1 MENASCHSSETLP
14 HLCALDPKYRH
25 RNSRGFSLIEVLV
38 SIVVLTFGMLG
49 VVGMQSAA
57 LRSNTEA
64 RLQSTGIV
72 LARELADTIR
82 GNKAIGILT
91 GTSNPFLVDLQSP
104 LIAPSA
110 SYCLNVASGT
120 CTTNTDVAN
129 AQLTEWLARV
139 QAELPGARVKSCY
152 DTTPYDST
160 TGLPQWACTAGA
172 GAAIVIKIGWTRGS
186 TDKSQTG
193 AAAIDRT
200 TDTGSVPSIV
210 MPVTAGV

>member
-1 MENASCHSSETLP
+1 M
-14 HLCALDPKYRH
+14 
-25 RNSRGFSLIEVLV
+25 IEVLV

>member
-1 MENASCHSSETLP
+1 MENASGHSSKTLP
-14 HLCALDPKYRH
+14 HLCALDPKYLY
-25 RNSRGFSLIEVLV
+25 RNSRGFSLIEILV

-82 GNKAIGILT
+82 GNKAIGVLS
-91 GTSNPFLVDLQSP
+91 GASNPYLVSLQSP
-104 LIAPSA
+104 LTAPSA

-120 CTTNTDVAN
+120 CASNTDVAN

-152 DTTPYDST
+152 DATPYDST
-160 TGLPQWACTAGA
+160 KGLPQWVCTDTGTT
-172 GAAIVIKIGWTRGS
+172 IVIKIGWTRGS
-186 TDKSQTG
+186 TNKSNTE
-193 AAAIDRT
+193 ASALERT
-200 TDTGSVPSIV
+200 TDTGSVPNIV
-210 MPVTAGV
+210 LPVTAGV

>member
-1 MENASCHSSETLP
+1 MENVSCHSPQTLS
-14 HLCALDPKYRH
+14 HLCSLDPRYRH
-25 RNSRGFSLIEVLV
+25 SNSRGFSLIEILV
-38 SIVVLTFGMLG
+38 SIVVLSFGMLG

-82 GNKAIGILT
+82 GNKAVGVLS
-91 GTSNPFLVDLQSP
+91 GTSNPFLVSLQSP
-104 LIAPSA
+104 LTAINP
-110 SYCLNVASGT
+110 SYCMNVASGT
-120 CTTNTDVAN
+120 CTSNTDVAN

-139 QAELPGARVKSCY
+139 QAELPGARVVSCY
-152 DTTPYDST
+152 DTTPYDT
-160 TGLPQWACTAGA
+160 AGLPKWACTPGA

-186 TDKSQTG
+186 TNKSNTG
-193 AAAIDRT
+193 AAAIERT

-210 MPVTAGV
+210 LPVTAGV